1 MTAVARNNCINT
13 IYGRFW
19 NNKAGKI
26 VISNSR
32 IFLVL
37 PHLLRIL
44 KTEDLV
50 FVNPKNISGHKI
62 SQINKKVFNLEIV
75 NIAHLYPRVVWP

>member
-1 MTAVARNNCINT
+1 MKAA
-13 IYGRFW
+13 GSFW